1 MKEPTLTP
9 QDFSPGITSPH
20 SSPRDFSPGDTSPEL
35 LLPAGDLEKLR
46 VALAFGADAVYAGV
60 PKYSL
65 RTREIGFRQ
74 ETLKEAVDYT
84 HRLQKKIYLVMN
96 IYAHNLKVDGFL
108 KELDRVAEL
117 NPDGLIMS
125 DPGLIA
131 LALKHYPGIPI
142 HLSTQANT
150 TNWTTVQFWRDLGVK
165 RIILSRELHLEEIA
179 EMHRRVPDIELEA
192 FVHGAICIA
201 YSGRCLISNYL
212 NHRDANQGTCTNS
225 CRWEYKLAYDKGS
238 ILEVEREQSSYSYDS
253 HQSLPD
259 GFTLSEPKRHNEKMP
274 VFEDEYGTYLMNSR
288 DLCAVELL
296 PDLMKAGVSSF
307 KVEGRT
313 KSAYYTAMTARS
325 YRRAIDDMMAD
336 KPFDPDNLR
345 DLMALSSRTHTTGFY
360 TRNPRQYGENFEDGY
375 SAGHTHR
382 VTGIL
387 TGYDRVSGMGE
398 FEIKNRMITGSEL
411 ELITPVEKIPF
422 TLTFMENLKGESVTE
437 AHGGAGNVRIQLP
450 RNPGDFAF
458 LRQKIL

>member
-1 MKEPTLTP
+1 M
-9 QDFSPGITSPH
+9 
-20 SSPRDFSPGDTSPEL
+20 
-35 LLPAGDLEKLR
+35 

-74 ETLKEAVDYT
+74 DTLKEAVDYT
-84 HRLQKKIYLVMN
+84 HGLGKKIYLVMN

-131 LALKHYPGIPI
+131 QVLKRYPEIPV

-165 RIILSRELHLEEIA
+165 RIILSRELHLDEIA
-179 EMHRRVPDIELEA
+179 EMHRHVPDIELEA

-238 ILEVEREQSSYSYDS
+238 ILEVEKEQKPYNCTTL
-253 HQSLPD
+253 LPD
-259 GFTLSEPKRHNEKMP
+259 GFTVTEPKRHDEKMP
-274 VFEDEYGTYLMNSR
+274 VFEDEHGTYLMNSR
-288 DLCAVELL
+288 DLCAIELL
-296 PDLMKAGVSSF
+296 PDLVKAGVVSI

-313 KSAYYTAMTARS
+313 KSAYYAAMTARS
-325 YRRAIDDMMAD
+325 YRRAIDDLTAG
-336 KPFDPDNLR
+336 KPFNPENLR
-345 DLMALSSRTHTTGFY
+345 DLMALSSRTYTTGFY
-360 TRNPRQYGENFEDGY
+360 TRNPRQFGENFEDGY

-387 TGYDRVSGMGE
+387 KSYNEKTAIGE
-398 FEIKNRMITGSEL
+398 FEIKNRMETGMEL
-411 ELITPVEKIPF
+411 ELITPHKKTTF
-422 TLTFMENLKGESVTE
+422 SLTSIKNVKGELIHE
-437 AHGGAGNVRIQLP
+437 AHGGAENMYIPLP
-450 RNPGDFAF
+450 CHPGEFAF
-458 LRQKIL
+458 LRQKIV

>member
-1 MKEPTLTP
+1 MT
-9 QDFSPGITSPH
+9 
-20 SSPRDFSPGDTSPEL
+20 PEL
-35 LLPAGDLEKLR
+35 LLPAGDMEKLK

-65 RTREIGFRQ
+65 RTRQIGFRQ
-74 ETLKEAVDYT
+74 DTLKEAVDYT
-84 HRLQKKIYLVMN
+84 HKCGKSIYLVMN

-117 NPDGLIMS
+117 NPDGLILS

-131 LALKHYPGIPI
+131 LTLKRFPQIPV

-150 TNWTTVQFWRDLGVK
+150 TNWTSVKFWRDLGVR
-165 RIILSRELHLEEIA
+165 RIILSRELHLDEIA
-179 EMHRRVPDIELEA
+179 EMHRHVPDVELEA

-225 CRWEYKLAYDKGS
+225 CRWEYKLAYEKGS
-238 ILEVEREQSSYSYDS
+238 ILDVENEQNPWEYTNTFT
-253 HQSLPD
+253 D
-259 GFTLSEPKRHNEKMP
+259 GFTLTEPKRHDEKMP
-274 VFEDEYGTYLMNSR
+274 VFEDEHGTYLMNSR
-288 DLCAVELL
+288 DLCAIELL
-296 PDLMKAGVSSF
+296 SHLVRSGVVSF

-325 YRRAIDDMMAD
+325 YRRAIDDMSAG
-336 KPFDPDNLR
+336 KPFNPENLR
-345 DLMALSSRTHTTGFY
+345 DLMALSSRTYTTGFY
-360 TRNPRQYGENFEDGY
+360 IRNPRQFGENFEDGY

-387 TGYDRVSGMGE
+387 KSYDEKTAMGE
-398 FEIKNRMITGSEL
+398 FEIKNRLETGMEL
-411 ELITPVEKIPF
+411 ELITPGDKTVF
-422 TLTFMENLKGESVTE
+422 TLTTMKNLKGDVAHE
-437 AHGGAGNVRIQLP
+437 AHGGAGNMYILLP
-450 RNPGDFAF
+450 NHPGEFAF
-458 LRQKIL
+458 LRQKII

>member
-1 MKEPTLTP
+1 MAGSYRDAILPFFHPSTYINPMNKTTL
-9 QDFSPGITSPH
+9 I
-20 SSPRDFSPGDTSPEL
+20 SPEL
-35 LLPAGDLEKLR
+35 LLPAGDLEKLK
-46 VALAFGADAVYAGV
+46 VAIAFGADAVYAGV

-84 HRLQKKIYLVMN
+84 HRLKKKIYLVMN

-108 KELDRVAEL
+108 KELDQVAEL

-131 LALKHYPGIPI
+131 HALKHYPDIPI

-165 RIILSRELHLEEIA
+165 RIILSRELHLDEIA
-179 EMHRRVPDIELEA
+179 EMHRRVPDMELEA

-212 NHRDANQGTCTNS
+212 NFRDANQGTCTNS

-238 ILEVEREQSSYSYDS
+238 ILEIEQEQTPLDFNA
-253 HQSLPD
+253 QNPLPD
-259 GFTLSEPKRHNEKMP
+259 GFTLSEPKRHDEKMP

-288 DLCAVELL
+288 DLCAIELL
-296 PDLMKAGVSSF
+296 PDLMNAGVTHF

-313 KSAYYTAMTARS
+313 KSAYYAAMTARS
-325 YRRAIDDMMAD
+325 YRRAIDDMMRD
-336 KPFDPDNLR
+336 KSFNPENLR
-345 DLMALSSRTHTTGFY
+345 DLMALSSRTYTTGFY
-360 TRNPRQYGENFEDGY
+360 TRNPRQFGENFEDGY

-382 VTGIL
+382 VTGVL
-387 TGYDRVSGMGE
+387 KSFDETSFMGE
-398 FEIKNRMITGSEL
+398 FEVKNRMETGTEL
-411 ELITPVEKIPF
+411 ELITPEEKIIF
-422 TLTFMENLKGESVTE
+422 TLRHMENLKGERITE
-437 AHGGAGNVRIQLP
+437 AHGGAENVRLLLP
-450 RNPGDFAF
+450 CHPGEFAF
-458 LRQKIL
+458 LRQKFL